1 MPISSRVVGLLGS
14 KALYFSTATAKPTSF
29 ASPSLSASMP
39 YQLKPLLFF
48 LLGLLCGWLKG
59 RWWDQKTSPPQ
70 NVIVSRGAGD
80 IRLSAR
86 GRLHRVWGRRFVL
99 GLRRPHRLPVSIIN
113 CRTPQWVPLCFSLP
127 TLAEQTALKAS
138 AAPRKGHSSEIP
150 LFKTMNCCMS
160 FEILISFELPGST
173 WWRACEAFAHFK
185 TSLSTDWWSNAGHAH
200 SFCWWQSG
208 SVYIAQSATEL
219 LALSFAL

>member
-1 MPISSRVVGLLGS
+1 MLL
-14 KALYFSTATAKPTSF
+14 
-29 ASPSLSASMP
+29 SPEVLVT
-39 YQLKPLLFF
+39 
-48 LLGLLCGWLKG
+48 W
-59 RWWDQKTSPPQ
+59 
-70 NVIVSRGAGD
+70 
-80 IRLSAR
+80 LSAR
-86 GRLHRVWGRRFVL
+86 GRLHRVWGSASWRFVL

-113 CRTPQWVPLCFSLP
+113 CRRPQWVPLCFSLP

-185 TSLSTDWWSNAGHAH
+185 NSLSTDWWPNAGHAH
-200 SFCWWQSG
+200 SFCRWQSG
-208 SVYIAQSATEL
+208 SVYIAPSATEL
-219 LALSFAL
+219 LAFSFALLMCQQSKG